1 MKQVWNNH
9 ISSAHC
15 ACRIPNTNKY
25 QFRLSTAR
33 AQQAGWLPGAVPAA
47 GSLKSSHVLTVP
59 YFSRNKDCTGCNSTL
74 QKADGSSKYWW
85 VSPDVTVVAVHFLQ
99 STLAAGTAIFGFSL
113 TCPPLVALHQNV
125 PQEEHSK
132 VCSVAGAAL
141 KASSLKQRHAELQSG
156 KEITACSDQV

>member
-33 AQQAGWLPGAVPAA
+33 AQQAGWLPGTVPTA

-85 VSPDVTVVAVHFLQ
+85 VSPDVTVVQ
-99 STLAAGTAIFGFSL
+99 SHPSCISCRARWRLELLSLGFPSPAPLSLPSTKTFHRRNTARFAHWQGL
-113 TCPPLVALHQNV
+113 L
-125 PQEEHSK
+125 
-132 VCSVAGAAL
+132 
-141 KASSLKQRHAELQSG
+141 
-156 KEITACSDQV
+156 